1 MEQMESVALVKAD
14 YTPKPD
20 KRLLLL
26 TQTAHQK
33 EARMVRL
40 GGTATIAHLEVFQGL
55 ETLFRRRGI
64 EMDWVLYSDYDAMVD
79 AFVAGDI
86 DLAWNGPLGYVKIRR
101 RLDEPCS
108 VIAMRDVDIGFT
120 TRFIACAGSGIETVE
135 DLKGRRFAFG
145 RRSSE
150 QAGLVPYYLLKQ
162 AGINPGS
169 DLAAASFYEQR
180 PSPARS
186 DERDVVERVISGE
199 FDAGAVSQRTMDAM
213 SWDGSLPR
221 GQVRIFYSSPPY
233 SHCCF
238 TARSGLESSLF
249 REIEAAFLSVT
260 GADEVERAV
269 LKGEA
274 CSSFVSGIQDG
285 WDLIE
290 EAAVS
295 EGLV

>member
-1 MEQMESVALVKAD
+1 
-14 YTPKPD
+14 
-20 KRLLLL
+20 
-26 TQTAHQK
+26 
-33 EARMVRL
+33 MVRL

-64 EMDWVLYSDYDAMVD
+64 EMDWVLYSDYDAMAE
-79 AFVAGDI
+79 AFVSGYI

-101 RLDEPCS
+101 LLDEPCQ

-120 TRFIACAGSGIETVE
+120 THFIARAGSGIETVE

-145 RRSSE
+145 RRGSE
-150 QAGLVPYYLLKQ
+150 QAGLVPHYLLKQ
-162 AGINPGS
+162 AGINPGK

-180 PSPARS
+180 QSATRS
-186 DERDVVERVISGE
+186 DERDVVERVVSGE
-199 FDAGAVSQRTMDAM
+199 FDAGSVSQRTMETMAE
-213 SWDGSLPR
+213 DGSLPR
-221 GQVRIFYSSPPY
+221 EQVRIFYSSPGY

-238 TARSGLESSLF
+238 TARTGLEPSLAQ
-249 REIEAAFLSVT
+249 EIEAAFLSVT
-260 GADEVERAV
+260 GEDEVERAV

-274 CSSFVSGIQDG
+274 CNSFVPGIQDG

-290 EAAVS
+290 AAAVA